1 MRRFKSL
8 HLALLALSGL
18 CLNTAYANTSTLT
31 SLTDTEMS
39 ATTGQALM
47 SLSYIA
53 PTDGANL
60 EKLRDS
66 SSNVGFYKLGL
77 EAKVE
82 LNANIRNLQLGC
94 GGANGANGCDI
105 DIKNLALSGLNDGTV
120 ATGPQ
125 QGSPTYSAS
134 RASTSAKITNP
145 FLEFAIKNPESA
157 STREVAGFRLS
168 AEAIEGLL
176 SVGTE
181 NLNGTST
188 TDGIQSLSGYLQLAN
203 LQGQVT
209 TAATTFG
216 QAGAAGCAAIVG
228 QANGTCQAIAGKIN
242 STIGGQRGF
251 VSYTGAASS
260 DTQGIS
266 VPSMTVGFAKNST
279 SVITGK
285 RMTTAVVNNI
295 NVSVPSIPLDCAR
308 SDRASS
314 SACGNVATSSFVNQL
329 NVDLIAYGN
338 YPDGTSLTTNG
349 GYNNGI
355 ICAVGG
361 CIVEDAKFKM
371 ASGSTLEGLKL
382 NVTFNEALNMFHN
395 IPLRGT
401 GGYLALQNQVL
412 RWPGANSDDIAQKG
426 WWLSFKDPI
435 DLGYLTSTTAADISG
450 VLPQVAGFV
459 TKALMEGS
467 DIPVS
472 LVDGLNTATGNPLEK
487 KLNIDVSSQTASLTL
502 SNLQLTS
509 QYVKSNCYG
518 TLKFC

>member
-53 PTDGANL
+53 PSDSANL
-60 EKLRDS
+60 MRNIS
-66 SSNVGFYKLGL
+66 GSNNIGFYKLGL
-77 EAKVE
+77 EAELE
-82 LNANIRNLQLGC
+82 LNANIKNLQLGC

-125 QGSPTYSAS
+125 QGSPTFSGE
-134 RASTSAKITNP
+134 RAATSAKITNP
-145 FLEFAIKNPESA
+145 FLEFAINNPDSA
-157 STREVAGFRLS
+157 STREVVGFRLG

-176 SVGTE
+176 SAGLE
-181 NLNGTST
+181 NLSTIST

-203 LQGQVT
+203 LSGQVS
-209 TAATTFG
+209 TAPATF
-216 QAGAAGCAAIVG
+216 GAAGASGCAAVVG
-228 QANGTCQAIAGKIN
+228 QANGSCQAIAGKID

-251 VSYTGAASS
+251 VSYTSAASS
-260 DTQGIS
+260 DTLGIS
-266 VPSMTVGFAKNST
+266 VPGLTVPFTKNSV
-279 SVITGK
+279 SVISGN
-285 RMTTAVVNNI
+285 RMTSAVVNNI
-295 NVSVPSIPLDCAR
+295 NVTVPHIALDCAR
-308 SDRASS
+308 SNRASAA
-314 SACGNVATSSFVNQL
+314 ACGNAPTSNFVNQL
-329 NVDLIAYGN
+329 LVDLIQYGN

-349 GYNNGI
+349 NSNNCI
-355 ICAVGG
+355 TVLSICVVGTAQFQMG
-361 CIVEDAKFKM
+361 A
-371 ASGSTLEGLKL
+371 GSTLDGLNL
-382 NVTFNEALNMFHN
+382 NVTFNEALNFFHN

-401 GGYLALQNQVL
+401 GAYLALQSKALQ
-412 RWPGANSDDIAQKG
+412 WPGSNSDDIAQKG
-426 WWLSFKDPI
+426 WWLSIKDPI
-435 DLGYLTSTTAADISG
+435 DLGYLTSTDEADISA
-450 VLPQVAGFV
+450 VLPQVAGYV

-472 LVDGLNTATGNPLEK
+472 LIDGLGAATGNPLVK
-487 KLNIDVSSQTASLTL
+487 TLNIDVSSQTANLSLI
-502 SNLQLTS
+502 NLQLTS

-518 TLKFC
+518 SLKFC

>member
-18 CLNTAYANTSTLT
+18 CLNSAYANTSTLT

-94 GGANGANGCDI
+94 GGTNGANGCDI

-125 QGSPTYSAS
+125 QGSPTFSGE
-134 RASTSAKITNP
+134 RAATSAKITNP
-145 FLEFAIKNPESA
+145 FLEFAINNPDSA
-157 STREVAGFRLS
+157 SSREVVGFRLS

-176 SVGTE
+176 SAGLE
-181 NLNGTST
+181 NLSTIST

-203 LQGQVT
+203 LSGQVS
-209 TAATTFG
+209 TAPTTFG
-216 QAGAAGCAAIVG
+216 AAGASGCAAVVG
-228 QANGTCQAIAGKIN
+228 QANGSCQAIAGKIN

-251 VSYTGAASS
+251 VSYTSAASS
-260 DTQGIS
+260 DTLGIS
-266 VPSMTVGFAKNST
+266 VPGLTVPFTKNSV
-279 SVITGK
+279 SVISGN
-285 RMTTAVVNNI
+285 RMTSAVVNNI
-295 NVSVPSIPLDCAR
+295 NVTVPHIALDCAR
-308 SDRASS
+308 SNRASAA
-314 SACGNVATSSFVNQL
+314 ACGNAPTSNFVNQL
-329 NVDLIAYGN
+329 SVDLIQYGN

-349 GYNNGI
+349 NSNNCI
-355 ICAVGG
+355 TVLLICVVGTAQFQMG
-361 CIVEDAKFKM
+361 A
-371 ASGSTLEGLKL
+371 GSTLDGLNL
-382 NVTFNEALNMFHN
+382 NVTFNEALNLFHN

-401 GGYLALQNQVL
+401 GGYLALQSKALQ
-412 RWPGANSDDIAQKG
+412 WPGSNSDDIAQKG

-435 DLGYLTSTTAADISG
+435 DLGYLTSTNKADISA

-472 LVDGLNTATGNPLEK
+472 LIDGLNAATGNPLVK
-487 KLNIDVSSQTASLTL
+487 TLNIDVSSQTANLSL

-518 TLKFC
+518 GNLFC

>member
-53 PTDGANL
+53 PSDSANL
-60 EKLRDS
+60 MRNIS
-66 SSNVGFYKLGL
+66 GSNNIGFYKLGL
-77 EAKVE
+77 EAELE
-82 LNANIRNLQLGC
+82 LNANIKNLQLGC

-125 QGSPTYSAS
+125 QGSPTFSGE
-134 RASTSAKITNP
+134 RAATSAKITNP
-145 FLEFAIKNPESA
+145 FLEFAINNPDSA
-157 STREVAGFRLS
+157 SSREVVGFRLG

-176 SVGTE
+176 SAGLE
-181 NLNGTST
+181 NLSTIST

-203 LQGQVT
+203 LSGQVS
-209 TAATTFG
+209 TAPATF
-216 QAGAAGCAAIVG
+216 GAAGASGCAAVVG
-228 QANGTCQAIAGKIN
+228 QANGSCQAIAGKID

-251 VSYTGAASS
+251 VSYTSAASS
-260 DTQGIS
+260 DTLGIS
-266 VPSMTVGFAKNST
+266 VPGLTVPFTKNSV
-279 SVITGK
+279 SVISGN
-285 RMTTAVVNNI
+285 RMTSAVVNNI
-295 NVSVPSIPLDCAR
+295 NVTVPHIALDCAR
-308 SDRASS
+308 SNRASAA
-314 SACGNVATSSFVNQL
+314 ACGNAPTSNFVNQL
-329 NVDLIAYGN
+329 SVDLIQYGN

-349 GYNNGI
+349 NSNDCISI
-355 ICAVGG
+355 IV
-361 CIVEDAKFKM
+361 CIVGTAQFQM
-371 ASGSTLEGLKL
+371 GAGSTLDGLNL
-382 NVTFNEALNMFHN
+382 NVTFNEALNLFHN

-401 GGYLALQNQVL
+401 GGYLALQSKALQ
-412 RWPGANSDDIAQKG
+412 WPGSNSDDIAQKG

-435 DLGYLTSTTAADISG
+435 DLGYLTSTDEADISA
-450 VLPQVAGFV
+450 VLPQVAGYV

-472 LVDGLNTATGNPLEK
+472 LIDGLGAATGNPLVK
-487 KLNIDVSSQTASLTL
+487 TLNIDVSSQTANLSLI
-502 SNLQLTS
+502 NLQLTS

-518 TLKFC
+518 SLKFC

>member
-53 PTDGANL
+53 PSDSANL
-60 EKLRDS
+60 MRNIS
-66 SSNVGFYKLGL
+66 GSNNIGFYKLGL
-77 EAKVE
+77 EAELE
-82 LNANIRNLQLGC
+82 LNANIKNLQLGC

-125 QGSPTYSAS
+125 QGSPTFSGE
-134 RASTSAKITNP
+134 RAATSAKITNP
-145 FLEFAIKNPESA
+145 FLEFAINNPDSA
-157 STREVAGFRLS
+157 SRREVVGFRLS

-176 SVGTE
+176 SAGLE
-181 NLNGTST
+181 NLSTIST

-203 LQGQVT
+203 LSGQVS
-209 TAATTFG
+209 TAPATF
-216 QAGAAGCAAIVG
+216 GAAGASGCAAVVG
-228 QANGTCQAIAGKIN
+228 QANGSCQAIAGKID

-251 VSYTGAASS
+251 VSYTSAASS
-260 DTQGIS
+260 DTLGIS
-266 VPSMTVGFAKNST
+266 VPGLTVPFTKNSV
-279 SVITGK
+279 SVISGN
-285 RMTTAVVNNI
+285 RMTSAVVNNI
-295 NVSVPSIPLDCAR
+295 NATVPHIALDCAR
-308 SDRASS
+308 SNRASAA
-314 SACGNVATSSFVNQL
+314 ACGNAPTSNFVNQL
-329 NVDLIAYGN
+329 SVDLIQYGN

-349 GYNNGI
+349 NNADCIRIG
-355 ICAVGG
+355 V
-361 CIVEDAKFKM
+361 CIVGTAQFQM
-371 ASGSTLEGLKL
+371 GAGSTLDGLNL
-382 NVTFNEALNMFHN
+382 NVTFNEALNFFHN

-401 GGYLALQNQVL
+401 GAYLALQSKALQ
-412 RWPGANSDDIAQKG
+412 WPGSNSDDIAQKG
-426 WWLSFKDPI
+426 WWLSIKDPI
-435 DLGYLTSTTAADISG
+435 DLGYLTSTDEVDISA

-472 LVDGLNTATGNPLEK
+472 LIDGLNTATGNPLVK
-487 KLNIDVSSQTASLTL
+487 TLNIDVSSLTANLSL

-518 TLKFC
+518 SLKFC